1 MKVWIVAAAGPE
13 PTEHLKRTI
22 ENPVSYEEISQNITD
37 PNDAEKIKQN
47 LGEGPYYLWGAV
59 PGKNNENNWENMKIG
74 DICIFYVKGQIFK
87 YWGKVQYKLRDKK
100 LAKFLWGEDKEGK
113 TWELIYFIDYPREI
127 KMPLKEF
134 NIKHC
139 YKLNFI
145 PQGFSSINE
154 ESIKRIEAKYGS
166 YMNFLKRYEVKTY
179 DPYIELLKEVY
190 RDELRIALNELKR
203 GKNIILYGPP
213 GSGKTVLAKVLAEA
227 YSRENH
233 GNGYIL
239 YTVHSGTDF
248 FDLVARIVP
257 RTNNGTLYYEKEP
270 RYLIRAINEKKVLIL
285 DEINRTQIDTALG
298 VFFTYLEKEH
308 RIKDVDSIKDIIQ
321 KETDLEI
328 AEEDLLEKLNFFR
341 IIGTLNSYDRT
352 FLFKLGDALRRR
364 FLFIEITT
372 TEEALNIIW
381 ENYKRFLETIGYQII
396 SQEKY
401 GAANKLFSVFKEINS
416 IKELGIG
423 ILKDLLLFSQNFDN
437 PKEAIEEAVANVLLP
452 FFEND
457 ILFKKVEKV
466 LQELELE
473 KAVRKLRV
481 LNSAI
486 QAFE

>member
-1 MKVWIVAAAGPE
+1 MKVWIVAAAGSK

-22 ENPVSYEEISQNITD
+22 ENPVSYEEISTNITN
-37 PNDAEKIKQN
+37 PNDIKKLKQN

-59 PGKNNENNWENMKIG
+59 PGKNNENYWENMKVG
-74 DICIFYVKGQIFK
+74 DICLFYVKGQRFK

-134 NIKHC
+134 NIEHC

-145 PQGFSSINE
+145 PQGLSPINE

-166 YMNFLKRYEVKTY
+166 YTDFLKRYEVKTY
-179 DPYIELLKEVY
+179 DPYIEMLKEIY
-190 RDELRIALNELKR
+190 QDELQIALNELKR

-213 GSGKTVLAKVLAEA
+213 GSGKTVLAKLLAER
-227 YSRENH
+227 YSEENN
-233 GNGYIL
+233 GKGYIL

-257 RTNNGTLYYEKEP
+257 QVDNGRLYYKKEP
-270 RYLIRAINEKKVLIL
+270 RYLINAIMEKKVLIL

-298 VFFTYLEKEH
+298 IFFTYLEKEH
-308 RIKDVDSIKDIIQ
+308 RLQDAEAIREIIEEETGMKILEKDFF
-321 KETDLEI
+321 
-328 AEEDLLEKLNFFR
+328 EKLNFFR
-341 IIGTLNSYDRT
+341 IIGTLNSYDKT

-364 FLFIEITT
+364 FRFIEITT
-372 TEEALNIIW
+372 TEDILSEI
-381 ENYKRFLETIGYQII
+381 ESNYKAFLNTIGYELTSPEKDGIATVLI
-396 SQEKY
+396 SI
-401 GAANKLFSVFKEINS
+401 FSEINK

-423 ILKDLLLFSQNFDN
+423 ILKDLLLFSQNFDD

-466 LQELELE
+466 LQDFKLE

>member
-1 MKVWIVAAAGPE
+1 MKVWIVAAAGSK

-22 ENPVSYEEISQNITD
+22 ENPVSYEEISKNITN
-37 PNDAEKIKQN
+37 PNDVEKLKQN

-59 PGKNNENNWENMKIG
+59 PGKNNENYWENMKIG
-74 DICIFYVKGQIFK
+74 EICLFYVKGQRFK

-100 LAKFLWGEDKEGK
+100 LAKFLWGEDKDGK

-127 KMPLKEF
+127 DTPLKEF
-134 NIKHC
+134 NIEHC

-145 PQGFSSINE
+145 PQGLSPINE
-154 ESIKRIEAKYGS
+154 ESIKRIEVKYGS

-179 DPYIELLKEVY
+179 DPYIEMLKELY
-190 RDELRIALNELKR
+190 QDEFQIALNELKR
-203 GKNIILYGPP
+203 GKNIILHGPP
-213 GSGKTVLAKVLAEA
+213 GSGKTVLAKLLAEA
-227 YSRENH
+227 YSRENN

-248 FDLVARIVP
+248 FDLVARIIP
-257 RTNNGTLYYEKEP
+257 RTNKGMLYYEKEP

-308 RIKDVDSIKDIIQ
+308 RIQDVGSIKDIIQ
-321 KETDLEI
+321 KETDLKI
-328 AEEDLLEKLNFFR
+328 PEEELFEKLNFFR

-381 ENYKRFLETIGYQII
+381 RDYKRFLDTIGYQIT
-396 SQEKY
+396 SQGEY
-401 GAANKLFSVFKEINS
+401 GVAVTLFSIFREINS

-437 PKEAIEEAVANVLLP
+437 PKDAIEQAVINILLP

-457 ILFKKVEKV
+457 ILFKKVEEV
-466 LQELELE
+466 LKRFELENAT
-473 KAVRKLRV
+473 KKLQV
-481 LNSAI
+481 LNNAI

>member
-1 MKVWIVAAAGPE
+1 M
-13 PTEHLKRTI
+13 
-22 ENPVSYEEISQNITD
+22 NITN
-37 PNDAEKIKQN
+37 PQDAEKIKQN

-59 PGKNNENNWENMKIG
+59 PGKNNENNWKNMEIG

-100 LAKFLWGEDKEGK
+100 LAKFLWGEDKEGR

-127 KMPLKEF
+127 KIPPKEF
-134 NIKHC
+134 NIEHC
-139 YKLNFI
+139 YKLNFV
-145 PQGFSSINE
+145 PQGLSPINE
-154 ESIKRIEAKYGS
+154 ESIRRIEAKYGS

-179 DPYIELLKEVY
+179 DPYIELLKKIY
-190 RDELRIALNELKR
+190 QNELRIALNELKR

-227 YSRENH
+227 YSRENN

-308 RIKDVDSIKDIIQ
+308 RIQDVSSIKDIIQ
-321 KETDLEI
+321 RETDLEI
-328 AEEDLLEKLNFFR
+328 PEEELLEKLNFFR
-341 IIGTLNSYDRT
+341 IIGTLNSYDKT

-372 TEEALNIIW
+372 TEDTLRII
-381 ENYKRFLETIGYQII
+381 ESNYKAFLNTIGYELNSPERDGIATVLI
-396 SQEKY
+396 SI
-401 GAANKLFSVFKEINS
+401 FREINK

-423 ILKDLLLFSQNFDN
+423 VLKDLLLFSQNFEN

-466 LQELELE
+466 LQEFELE

>member
-1 MKVWIVAAAGPE
+1 
-13 PTEHLKRTI
+13 
-22 ENPVSYEEISQNITD
+22 
-37 PNDAEKIKQN
+37 
-47 LGEGPYYLWGAV
+47 
-59 PGKNNENNWENMKIG
+59 
-74 DICIFYVKGQIFK
+74 
-87 YWGKVQYKLRDKK
+87 
-100 LAKFLWGEDKEGK
+100 
-113 TWELIYFIDYPREI
+113 
-127 KMPLKEF
+127 
-134 NIKHC
+134 
-139 YKLNFI
+139 
-145 PQGFSSINE
+145 
-154 ESIKRIEAKYGS
+154 
-166 YMNFLKRYEVKTY
+166 MNFLKRYEVKTY

-227 YSRENH
+227 YYRENH

-285 DEINRTQIDTALG
+285 DEIHRTQIDTALG

-328 AEEDLLEKLNFFR
+328 AEEELLEKLNFFR